1 MERLYSGIPYI
12 KTAITYEYSSNVIH
26 PKPMG
31 KQDIFQLLPLSL
43 RGVLTPIEEI
53 NESTSKC
60 GCRLVIEYME
70 I

>member
-1 MERLYSGIPYI
+1 M
-12 KTAITYEYSSNVIH
+12 KTAVTYEYSSNFIH

-43 RGVLTPIEEI
+43 RAVLTPTEEI

>member
-1 MERLYSGIPYI
+1 M
-12 KTAITYEYSSNVIH
+12 KTAVTYEYSSNFIH

-43 RGVLTPIEEI
+43 RAVLTPTEEI
-53 NESTSKC
+53 NETTSKSA
-60 GCRLVIEYME
+60 CRVVIEYME

>member
-1 MERLYSGIPYI
+1 MERPYCGIPDM
-12 KTAITYEYSSNVIH
+12 KTAVTYEYSSNFIH

-43 RGVLTPIEEI
+43 RAVLTPTEEI

>member
-1 MERLYSGIPYI
+1 M
-12 KTAITYEYSSNVIH
+12 KTAVTYEYSSNFIH

-31 KQDIFQLLPLSL
+31 KQENFELLPLSL
-43 RGVLTPIEEI
+43 RAVLTPTEEI

>member
-1 MERLYSGIPYI
+1 MEPPYSGIPDM
-12 KTAITYEYSSNVIH
+12 KTAVTYEYSSNFIH

-43 RGVLTPIEEI
+43 WGVLTPTEEI
-53 NESTSKC
+53 NETTSKS
-60 GCRLVIEYME
+60 GCRVVIEYME

>member
-1 MERLYSGIPYI
+1 MERLYCGIPDM
-12 KTAITYEYSSNVIH
+12 KTAVSYEYSGNVIH

-31 KQDIFQLLPLSL
+31 KQDIFELLPLSL
-43 RGVLTPIEEI
+43 RAVLTPTEEI

-60 GCRLVIEYME
+60 GCRLVIEYMA